1 MDPSYFTQVGKVLIP
16 TLLADFGI
24 QVIGWSISAFL
35 QTEKFYDLS
44 GSTSFILC
52 TFLSLYNPWDE
63 NSIWASDVGKKSVA
77 TILRATHPRQ
87 IIASGTTVAWAAYLG
102 SFLFSRALKHGDKR
116 FDKVKKEPGRFLVYW
131 LIQGVWVALTAL
143 PVYMANAI
151 PANIQPD
158 LGLQDYIGIV
168 LWGSGFAFEVVAN
181 YQKQKWRKE
190 IGRDYKRSFISTG
203 LWSLSRHPNYF
214 GECLLWFG
222 SYLFCSSSFSAA
234 LASPAPIMSHWM
246 SRLAVFSPIFVTFF
260 ITRVSGIPLL
270 ERENDRRLK
279 DVVAYWK
286 YKKATSMFVPTWPR
300 SVG

>member
-1 MDPSYFTQVGKVLIP
+1 MDPGYFTQVGKVLIP

-24 QVIGWSISAFL
+24 QVTGWSISAFL
-35 QTEKFYDLS
+35 QTEKFYDFA
-44 GSTSFILC
+44 GSTSFIVC
-52 TFLSLYNPWDE
+52 TFLSLFKPWDK
-63 NSIWASDVGKKSVA
+63 NSIWADGKSA
-77 TILRATHPRQ
+77 TILKAIHPRQ
-87 IIASGTTVAWAAYLG
+87 MIASGTTVVWAAYLG
-102 SFLFSRALKHGDKR
+102 SFLFSRVLKHGDKR
-116 FDKVKKEPGRFLVYW
+116 FHNIKRAPSRFLVYW
-131 LIQGVWVALTAL
+131 LVQGIWIALTAL
-143 PVYMANAI
+143 PVYMTNSI
-151 PANIQPD
+151 PASVHPD
-158 LGLQDYIGIV
+158 LGLQDYIGLA
-168 LWGSGFAFEVVAN
+168 LWGSGFVFQVVAN

-222 SYLFCSSSFSAA
+222 SYLFSSSAFSTA

-246 SRLAVFSPIFVTFF
+246 SRLAVFSPIFVTFL

-300 SVG
+300 RSTE